1 MTIKFI
7 HCLAGFLL
15 SPVLC
20 LADTGHRP
28 VRTDSVS
35 FHPSWDKSGH
45 IPSAR
50 DSIRPDSSTL
60 LYIGEKAETSRVPG
74 GDGKNSQPSGMSTD
88 FTLSGLPWII
98 AGAALRG
105 QRTNIRSLRQ
115 KFQYNFHSPVD
126 NYLQYSPL
134 LLTTGLK
141 AAGVEGRSSWGRY
154 AVSAAASYAVMALL
168 VNSIKYAAR
177 EQRPDGST
185 RNSFPSG
192 HTATAF
198 AAATILHKEY
208 GLTRS
213 PWYSIGGYMMATATG
228 CMRVLNNRH
237 WVSDT
242 FAGAGIGI
250 LSTELGYTLA
260 DLLFR
265 QQGLRRPDRTAG
277 SVFGSRPS
285 FFSIQT
291 GVGLGGQ
298 RLDILLGNE
307 VLQDDYE
314 EENARGLKL
323 SHALS
328 VSSEGAYFFNRYLG
342 IGGRARVVSRAVK
355 NLDDFTKQ
363 SLYDFSKTF
372 PDLDGFMDDYE
383 LTVQSDHLAEFSL
396 SGGLYFNL
404 PLTSRISLGTKL
416 LFGRSYMRDVDIDA
430 RVRGHR
436 RDLDFS
442 YEVYKGKRRITCEV
456 LGERKDNGDVYDCS
470 WDYLTVMG
478 NKAFTIGTGLSVN
491 FSYKSLTAWRIFL
504 DYDYSHRN
512 YTIVYDPMHFLEA
525 AARNVTF
532 NGSPVSSVERYV
544 KPNVTSLK
552 RGLSQ
557 TVLGAAFSITF

>member
-7 HCLAGFLL
+7 HSLAGCFLP
-15 SPVLC
+15 PVLC
-20 LADTGHRP
+20 LAGAGHSP
-28 VRTDSVS
+28 VPPDSVS
-35 FHPSWDKSGH
+35 FHPAGDKSGH
-45 IPSAR
+45 ILSAG
-50 DSIRPDSSTL
+50 DSMRPDSSTL
-60 LYIGEKAETSRVPG
+60 LYTGTKAAPLRASEGNEKHCPAPSPG
-74 GDGKNSQPSGMSTD
+74 TD
-88 FTLSGLPWII
+88 FTFSGFPWII

-115 KFQYNFHSPVD
+115 KFQYNFHSPAD

-141 AAGVEGRSSWGRY
+141 AAGVEGRSTWGRY

-168 VNSIKYAAR
+168 VNSIKYTAR

-250 LSTELGYTLA
+250 LSAELGYTLA

-265 QQGLRRPDRTAG
+265 QHGLRRPARTAEPV
-277 SVFGSRPS
+277 SSSRPS

-291 GVGLGGQ
+291 GVGLGKQ
-298 RLDILLGNE
+298 QLDILLGNE

-314 EENARGLKL
+314 EENVRGLKL

-328 VSSEGAYFFNRYLG
+328 VSSEGAYFINRHIG
-342 IGGRARVVSRAVK
+342 VGGRLRVVSRAVK
-355 NLDDFTKQ
+355 NLDNFTKQ
-363 SLYDFSKTF
+363 SLYEFSKTF
-372 PDLDGFMDDYE
+372 PDLDGFMDEYA
-383 LTVQSDHLAEFSL
+383 LTVQSNHLAEFSL

-404 PLTSRISLGTKL
+404 PLTSRISLGSKL

-430 RVRGHR
+430 RVRGHQ

-442 YEVYKGKRRITCEV
+442 YEADKGKRRITCEV
-456 LGERKDNGDVYDCS
+456 LGQREDNGDVYDCS

-504 DYDYSHRN
+504 DYDYSYRN
-512 YTIVYDPMHFLEA
+512 YTIVYDPMHFLKA

-532 NGSPVSSVERYV
+532 NGNPVSSVERYV
-544 KPNVTSLK
+544 KPNVASLK
-552 RGLSQ
+552 RGLAQ

>member
-7 HCLAGFLL
+7 HCLAGCFLP
-15 SPVLC
+15 PVLC
-20 LADTGHRP
+20 LAGAGHCP
-28 VRTDSVS
+28 VPPDSVS
-35 FHPSWDKSGH
+35 FHPTGDKSGH
-45 IPSAR
+45 ILSTG
-50 DSIRPDSSTL
+50 DSMRPDSSTL
-60 LYIGEKAETSRVPG
+60 LYTGTKADPFRASEGNEKHCPAPSPG
-74 GDGKNSQPSGMSTD
+74 TD
-88 FTLSGLPWII
+88 FTFSGFPWII

-115 KFQYNFHSPVD
+115 KFQYNFHSPAD

-141 AAGVEGRSSWGRY
+141 AAGVEGRSTWGRY

-168 VNSIKYAAR
+168 VNSIKYTAR

-250 LSTELGYTLA
+250 LSAELGYTLA

-265 QQGLRRPDRTAG
+265 QHGLRRPDRTAEPV
-277 SVFGSRPS
+277 SSSRPS

-291 GVGLGGQ
+291 GVGLGKQ
-298 RLDILLGNE
+298 QLDILLGNE

-314 EENARGLKL
+314 EENVRGLKL

-328 VSSEGAYFFNRYLG
+328 VSSEGAYFINRHIG
-342 IGGRARVVSRAVK
+342 IGGRLRVVSRAVK

-363 SLYDFSKTF
+363 SLYEFSKTF
-372 PDLDGFMDDYE
+372 PDLDGFMDEYA
-383 LTVQSDHLAEFSL
+383 LTVQSNHLAEFSL

-404 PLTSRISLGTKL
+404 PLTSRISLGSKL

-430 RVRGHR
+430 RVRGHQ
-436 RDLDFS
+436 RDMDFS
-442 YEVYKGKRRITCEV
+442 YEADKGKRRITCEV

-504 DYDYSHRN
+504 DYDYSYRN
-512 YTIVYDPMHFLEA
+512 YTIVYDPMHFLKA

-544 KPNVTSLK
+544 KPNVASLK
-552 RGLSQ
+552 RGLAQ

>member
-7 HCLAGFLL
+7 HCLAGCFLP
-15 SPVLC
+15 PVLC
-20 LADTGHRP
+20 LAGAGHCP
-28 VRTDSVS
+28 VPPDSVS
-35 FHPSWDKSGH
+35 FHPAGDKSGH
-45 IPSAR
+45 ILSAG
-50 DSIRPDSSTL
+50 DSMRPDSSTL
-60 LYIGEKAETSRVPG
+60 LYTGTKAAPLRASEGNEKHCPAPSPG
-74 GDGKNSQPSGMSTD
+74 TD
-88 FTLSGLPWII
+88 FTFSGFPWII

-115 KFQYNFHSPVD
+115 KFQYNFHSPAD

-141 AAGVEGRSSWGRY
+141 AAGVEGRSTWGRY

-168 VNSIKYAAR
+168 VNSIKYTAR

-250 LSTELGYTLA
+250 LSAELGYTLA
-260 DLLFR
+260 DLIFR
-265 QQGLRRPDRTAG
+265 QHGLRRPDRTAEPV
-277 SVFGSRPS
+277 SSSRPS

-291 GVGLGGQ
+291 GVGLGKQ
-298 RLDILLGNE
+298 QLDILLGNE

-314 EENARGLKL
+314 EENVRGLKL

-328 VSSEGAYFFNRYLG
+328 VSSEGAYFINRHIG
-342 IGGRARVVSRAVK
+342 VGGRLRVVSRAVK
-355 NLDDFTKQ
+355 NLDNFTKQ
-363 SLYDFSKTF
+363 SLYEFSKTF
-372 PDLDGFMDDYE
+372 PDLDGFMDEYA
-383 LTVQSDHLAEFSL
+383 LTVQSNHLAEFSL

-404 PLTSRISLGTKL
+404 PLTSRISLGSKL

-430 RVRGHR
+430 RVRGHQ

-442 YEVYKGKRRITCEV
+442 YEADKGKRRITCEV
-456 LGERKDNGDVYDCS
+456 LGQREDNGDVYDCS

-504 DYDYSHRN
+504 DYDYSYRN
-512 YTIVYDPMHFLEA
+512 YTIVYDPMHFLKA

-544 KPNVTSLK
+544 KPNVASLK
-552 RGLSQ
+552 RGLAQ

>member
-7 HCLAGFLL
+7 HCLAGCFLP
-15 SPVLC
+15 PVLC
-20 LADTGHRP
+20 LAGAGHCP
-28 VRTDSVS
+28 VPPDSVS
-35 FHPSWDKSGH
+35 FHPTGDKSGH
-45 IPSAR
+45 ILSAG
-50 DSIRPDSSTL
+50 DSMRPDSSTL
-60 LYIGEKAETSRVPG
+60 LYTGTKADPFRASEGNEKHCPAPSPG
-74 GDGKNSQPSGMSTD
+74 TD
-88 FTLSGLPWII
+88 FTFSGFPWII

-115 KFQYNFHSPVD
+115 KFQYNFHSPAD

-141 AAGVEGRSSWGRY
+141 AAGVEGRSTWGRY

-168 VNSIKYAAR
+168 VNSIKYTAR

-250 LSTELGYTLA
+250 LSAELGYTLA

-265 QQGLRRPDRTAG
+265 QHGLRRPDRTAEPV
-277 SVFGSRPS
+277 SSSRPS

-291 GVGLGGQ
+291 GVGLGKQ
-298 RLDILLGNE
+298 QLDILLGNE

-314 EENARGLKL
+314 EENVRGLKL

-342 IGGRARVVSRAVK
+342 IGGRVRVVSRAVK

-430 RVRGHR
+430 RVRGHQ

-532 NGSPVSSVERYV
+532 NGRPVSSVERYV
-544 KPNVTSLK
+544 KPNVTSLRK
-552 RGLSQ
+552 GLSQ

>member
-1 MTIKFI
+1 M
-7 HCLAGFLL
+7 
-15 SPVLC
+15 
-20 LADTGHRP
+20 
-28 VRTDSVS
+28 
-35 FHPSWDKSGH
+35 
-45 IPSAR
+45 
-50 DSIRPDSSTL
+50 RPDSSTL
-60 LYIGEKAETSRVPG
+60 LYTGTKADPFRASEGNEKHCPAPSPG
-74 GDGKNSQPSGMSTD
+74 TD
-88 FTLSGLPWII
+88 FTFSGFPWII

-115 KFQYNFHSPVD
+115 KFQYNFHSPAD

-141 AAGVEGRSSWGRY
+141 AAGVEGRSTWGRY

-168 VNSIKYAAR
+168 VNSIKYTAR

-250 LSTELGYTLA
+250 LSAELGYTLA

-265 QQGLRRPDRTAG
+265 QHGLRRPDRTAEPV
-277 SVFGSRPS
+277 SSSRPS

-291 GVGLGGQ
+291 GVGLGKQ
-298 RLDILLGNE
+298 QLDILLGNE

-314 EENARGLKL
+314 EENVRGLKL
-323 SHALS
+323 SHAFS
-328 VSSEGAYFFNRYLG
+328 VSSEGAYFINRHIG
-342 IGGRARVVSRAVK
+342 IGGRLRVVSRAVK

-363 SLYDFSKTF
+363 SLYEFSKTF
-372 PDLDGFMDDYE
+372 PDLDGFMDEYA
-383 LTVQSDHLAEFSL
+383 LTVQSNHLAEFSL

-404 PLTSRISLGTKL
+404 PLTSRISLGSKL

-430 RVRGHR
+430 RVRGHQ
-436 RDLDFS
+436 RDMDFS
-442 YEVYKGKRRITCEV
+442 YEADKGKRRITCEV

-504 DYDYSHRN
+504 DYDYSYRN
-512 YTIVYDPMHFLEA
+512 YTIVYDPMHFLKA

-544 KPNVTSLK
+544 KPNVASLK
-552 RGLSQ
+552 RGLAQ

>member
-1 MTIKFI
+1 M
-7 HCLAGFLL
+7 
-15 SPVLC
+15 
-20 LADTGHRP
+20 
-28 VRTDSVS
+28 
-35 FHPSWDKSGH
+35 
-45 IPSAR
+45 
-50 DSIRPDSSTL
+50 RPDSSTL
-60 LYIGEKAETSRVPG
+60 LYTGTKADPFRASEGNEKHCPAPSPG
-74 GDGKNSQPSGMSTD
+74 TD
-88 FTLSGLPWII
+88 FTFSGFPWII

-115 KFQYNFHSPVD
+115 KFQYNFHSPAD

-141 AAGVEGRSSWGRY
+141 AAGVEGRSTWGRY

-168 VNSIKYAAR
+168 VNSIKYTAR

-250 LSTELGYTLA
+250 LSAELGYTLA

-265 QQGLRRPDRTAG
+265 QHGLRRPDRTAEPV
-277 SVFGSRPS
+277 SCSRPS

-291 GVGLGGQ
+291 GVGLGKQ
-298 RLDILLGNE
+298 QLDILLGNE

-314 EENARGLKL
+314 EENVRGLKL

-328 VSSEGAYFFNRYLG
+328 VSSEGAYFINRHIG
-342 IGGRARVVSRAVK
+342 IGGRLRVVSRAVK

-363 SLYDFSKTF
+363 SLYEFSKTF
-372 PDLDGFMDDYE
+372 PDLDGFMDEYA
-383 LTVQSDHLAEFSL
+383 LTVQSNHLAEFSL

-404 PLTSRISLGTKL
+404 PLTSRISLGSKL

-504 DYDYSHRN
+504 DYDYSYRT
-512 YTIVYDPMHFLEA
+512 YTIIYDPMHFLKA

-544 KPNVTSLK
+544 KPNVASLK
-552 RGLSQ
+552 RGLAQ

>member
-1 MTIKFI
+1 M
-7 HCLAGFLL
+7 
-15 SPVLC
+15 
-20 LADTGHRP
+20 
-28 VRTDSVS
+28 
-35 FHPSWDKSGH
+35 
-45 IPSAR
+45 
-50 DSIRPDSSTL
+50 RPDSSTL
-60 LYIGEKAETSRVPG
+60 LYTGTKADPFRALEGNEKHCPAPSPG
-74 GDGKNSQPSGMSTD
+74 TD
-88 FTLSGLPWII
+88 FTFSGFPWII

-115 KFQYNFHSPVD
+115 KFQYNFHSPAD

-141 AAGVEGRSSWGRY
+141 AAGVEGRSTWGRY

-168 VNSIKYAAR
+168 VNSIKYTAR

-250 LSTELGYTLA
+250 LSAELGYTLA

-265 QQGLRRPDRTAG
+265 QHGLRRPDRTAEPV
-277 SVFGSRPS
+277 SSSRPS

-291 GVGLGGQ
+291 GVGLGKQ
-298 RLDILLGNE
+298 QLDILLGNE

-314 EENARGLKL
+314 EENVRGLKL

-328 VSSEGAYFFNRYLG
+328 VSSEGAYFINRHIG
-342 IGGRARVVSRAVK
+342 IGGRLRVVSRAVK

-363 SLYDFSKTF
+363 SLYEFSKTF
-372 PDLDGFMDDYE
+372 PDLDGFMDEYA
-383 LTVQSDHLAEFSL
+383 LTVQSNHLAEFSL

-404 PLTSRISLGTKL
+404 PLTSRISLGSKL

-430 RVRGHR
+430 RVRGHQ
-436 RDLDFS
+436 RDMDFS
-442 YEVYKGKRRITCEV
+442 YEADKGKRRITCEV

-504 DYDYSHRN
+504 DYDYSYRN
-512 YTIVYDPMHFLEA
+512 YTIVYDPMHFLKA

-544 KPNVTSLK
+544 KPNVASLK
-552 RGLSQ
+552 RGLAQ

>member
-7 HCLAGFLL
+7 HCLAGCFLP
-15 SPVLC
+15 PVLC
-20 LADTGHRP
+20 LAGAGHCP
-28 VRTDSVS
+28 VPPDSVS
-35 FHPSWDKSGH
+35 FHPTGDKSDH
-45 IPSAR
+45 ILSAG
-50 DSIRPDSSTL
+50 DSMRPDSSTL
-60 LYIGEKAETSRVPG
+60 LYTGTKAAPLRASEGNEKHCPAPSPG
-74 GDGKNSQPSGMSTD
+74 TD
-88 FTLSGLPWII
+88 FTFSGFPWII

-115 KFQYNFHSPVD
+115 KFQYNFHSPAD

-141 AAGVEGRSSWGRY
+141 AAGVEGRSTWGRY

-168 VNSIKYAAR
+168 VNSIKYTAR

-250 LSTELGYTLA
+250 LSAELGYTLA

-265 QQGLRRPDRTAG
+265 QHGLRRPARTAEPV
-277 SVFGSRPS
+277 SSSRPS

-291 GVGLGGQ
+291 GVGLGKQ
-298 RLDILLGNE
+298 QLDILLGNE

-314 EENARGLKL
+314 EENVRGLKL

-328 VSSEGAYFFNRYLG
+328 VSSEGAYFINRHIG
-342 IGGRARVVSRAVK
+342 VGGRLRVVSRAVK

-363 SLYDFSKTF
+363 SLYEFSKTF
-372 PDLDGFMDDYE
+372 PDLDGFMDEYA
-383 LTVQSDHLAEFSL
+383 LTVQSNHLAEFSL

-404 PLTSRISLGTKL
+404 PLTSRISLGSKL

-430 RVRGHR
+430 RVRGHQ

-442 YEVYKGKRRITCEV
+442 YEADKGKRRITCEV
-456 LGERKDNGDVYDCS
+456 LGQREDNGDVYDCS

-504 DYDYSHRN
+504 DYDYSYRN
-512 YTIVYDPMHFLEA
+512 YTIVYDPMHFLKA

-544 KPNVTSLK
+544 KPNVASLK
-552 RGLSQ
+552 RGLAQ

>member
-7 HCLAGFLL
+7 HCLAGCFLP
-15 SPVLC
+15 PVLC
-20 LADTGHRP
+20 LAGAGHCP
-28 VRTDSVS
+28 VPPDSVS
-35 FHPSWDKSGH
+35 FHPTGDKSGH
-45 IPSAR
+45 ILSAG
-50 DSIRPDSSTL
+50 DSMRPDSSTL
-60 LYIGEKAETSRVPG
+60 LYTGTKADSFRASEGNEKHCPAPSPG
-74 GDGKNSQPSGMSTD
+74 TD
-88 FTLSGLPWII
+88 FTFSGFPWII

-115 KFQYNFHSPVD
+115 KFQYNFHSPAD

-141 AAGVEGRSSWGRY
+141 AAGVEGRSTWGRY

-168 VNSIKYAAR
+168 VNSIKYTAR

-250 LSTELGYTLA
+250 LSAELGYTLA

-265 QQGLRRPDRTAG
+265 QHGLRRPDRTAEPV
-277 SVFGSRPS
+277 SSSRPS

-291 GVGLGGQ
+291 GVGLGKQ
-298 RLDILLGNE
+298 QLDILLGNE

-314 EENARGLKL
+314 EENVRGLNL

-328 VSSEGAYFFNRYLG
+328 VSSEGAYFINRHIG
-342 IGGRARVVSRAVK
+342 IGGRLRVVSRAVK

-363 SLYDFSKTF
+363 SLYEFSKTF
-372 PDLDGFMDDYE
+372 PDLDGFMDEYA
-383 LTVQSDHLAEFSL
+383 LTVQSNHLAEFSL

-404 PLTSRISLGTKL
+404 PLTSRISLGSKL

-430 RVRGHR
+430 RVRGHQ
-436 RDLDFS
+436 RDMDFS
-442 YEVYKGKRRITCEV
+442 YEADKGKRRITCEV

-504 DYDYSHRN
+504 DYDYSYRN
-512 YTIVYDPMHFLEA
+512 YTIVYDPMHFLKA

-544 KPNVTSLK
+544 KPNVASLK
-552 RGLSQ
+552 RGLAQ

>member
-1 MTIKFI
+1 MSRSILPFDPLTVPVQGTALIEAS
-7 HCLAGFLL
+7 AG
-15 SPVLC
+15 
-20 LADTGHRP
+20 TGK
-28 VRTDSVS
+28 TY
-35 FHPSWDKSGH
+35 G
-45 IPSAR
+45 I
-50 DSIRPDSSTL
+50 
-60 LYIGEKAETSRVPG
+60 
-74 GDGKNSQPSGMSTD
+74 
-88 FTLSGLPWII
+88 
-98 AGAALRG
+98 AALFARL
-105 QRTNIRSLRQ
+105 ILLE
-115 KFQYNFHSPVD
+115 KLPVD
-126 NYLQYSPL
+126 KVLVVTFTKAATAELKTRLRGRLDGAFRRIRGDKMDEEADDFMRGL
-134 LLTTGLK
+134 LEQAARQETPERLELRLK
-141 AAGVEGRSSWGRY
+141 AALSQFDNAAIYTIHGFCQRLLGDYAFLCQVPFETSSADDNDKRDLNTYAQDFWRQNVSHDAQNARLAFHADLTPDQVLQQFSRYLGR
-154 AVSAAASYAVMALL
+154 
-168 VNSIKYAAR
+168 
-177 EQRPDGST
+177 P
-185 RNSFPSG
+185 
-192 HTATAF
+192 
-198 AAATILHKEY
+198 
-208 GLTRS
+208 
-213 PWYSIGGYMMATATG
+213 
-228 CMRVLNNRH
+228 
-237 WVSDT
+237 
-242 FAGAGIGI
+242 
-250 LSTELGYTLA
+250 

-265 QQGLRRPDRTAG
+265 RQGLRRPDRTAG

-328 VSSEGAYFFNRYLG
+328 VSSEGAYFFNRYLA
-342 IGGRARVVSRAVK
+342 IGGRVRVVSRAVK

-430 RVRGHR
+430 RVRGHQ

-532 NGSPVSSVERYV
+532 NGRPVSSVERYV
-544 KPNVTSLK
+544 KPNVTSLR

>member
-7 HCLAGFLL
+7 HCLAGCFLP
-15 SPVLC
+15 PVLC
-20 LADTGHRP
+20 LAGAGHCP
-28 VRTDSVS
+28 VPPDSVS
-35 FHPSWDKSGH
+35 FHPTGDKSGH
-45 IPSAR
+45 ILSAG
-50 DSIRPDSSTL
+50 DSMRPDSSTL
-60 LYIGEKAETSRVPG
+60 LYTGTTADPFRASEGNEKHCPAPSPG
-74 GDGKNSQPSGMSTD
+74 TD
-88 FTLSGLPWII
+88 FTFSGFPWII

-115 KFQYNFHSPVD
+115 KFQYNFHSPAD

-141 AAGVEGRSSWGRY
+141 AAGVEGRSTWGRY

-168 VNSIKYAAR
+168 VNSIKYTAR

-250 LSTELGYTLA
+250 LSAELGYTLA

-265 QQGLRRPDRTAG
+265 QHGLRRPDRTAEPV
-277 SVFGSRPS
+277 SSSRPS

-291 GVGLGGQ
+291 GVGLGKQ
-298 RLDILLGNE
+298 QLDILLGNE

-314 EENARGLKL
+314 EENVRGLKL

-328 VSSEGAYFFNRYLG
+328 VSSEGAYFINRHIG
-342 IGGRARVVSRAVK
+342 IGGRLRVVSRAVK

-363 SLYDFSKTF
+363 SLYEFSKTF
-372 PDLDGFMDDYE
+372 PDLDGFMDEYA
-383 LTVQSDHLAEFSL
+383 LTVQSNHLAEFSL

-404 PLTSRISLGTKL
+404 PLTSRISLGSKL

-430 RVRGHR
+430 RVRGHQ
-436 RDLDFS
+436 RDMDFS
-442 YEVYKGKRRITCEV
+442 YEADKGKRRITCEV

-504 DYDYSHRN
+504 DYDYSYRN
-512 YTIVYDPMHFLEA
+512 YTIIYDPMHFLKA

-544 KPNVTSLK
+544 KPNVASLK
-552 RGLSQ
+552 RGLAQ

>member
-1 MTIKFI
+1 M
-7 HCLAGFLL
+7 
-15 SPVLC
+15 
-20 LADTGHRP
+20 
-28 VRTDSVS
+28 
-35 FHPSWDKSGH
+35 
-45 IPSAR
+45 
-50 DSIRPDSSTL
+50 RPDSSTL
-60 LYIGEKAETSRVPG
+60 LYTGTKAAPLRASEGNEKHCAVPSPG
-74 GDGKNSQPSGMSTD
+74 TD
-88 FTLSGLPWII
+88 FTFSGFPWII

-105 QRTNIRSLRQ
+105 QRTNIRNLRQ
-115 KFQYNFHSPVD
+115 KFQYNFHSPAD

-141 AAGVEGRSSWGRY
+141 AAGVEGRSTWGRY

-168 VNSIKYAAR
+168 VNSIKYTAR

-250 LSTELGYTLA
+250 LSAELGYTLA

-265 QQGLRRPDRTAG
+265 QHGLRRPDRTAEPV
-277 SVFGSRPS
+277 SSSRPS

-291 GVGLGGQ
+291 GVGLGKQ
-298 RLDILLGNE
+298 QLDILLGNE

-314 EENARGLKL
+314 EENVRGLKL

-328 VSSEGAYFFNRYLG
+328 VSSEGAYFINRHIG
-342 IGGRARVVSRAVK
+342 VGGRLRVVSRAVK
-355 NLDDFTKQ
+355 NLDNFTKQ
-363 SLYDFSKTF
+363 SLYEFSKTF
-372 PDLDGFMDDYE
+372 PDLDGFMDEYA
-383 LTVQSDHLAEFSL
+383 LTVQSNHLAEFSL

-404 PLTSRISLGTKL
+404 PLTSRISLGSKL

-430 RVRGHR
+430 RVRGHQ
-436 RDLDFS
+436 RDMDFS
-442 YEVYKGKRRITCEV
+442 YEADKGKRRITCEV
-456 LGERKDNGDVYDCS
+456 LGQREDNGDVYDCS

-504 DYDYSHRN
+504 DYDYSYRN
-512 YTIVYDPMHFLEA
+512 YTIVYDPMHFLKA

-544 KPNVTSLK
+544 QPNVASLK
-552 RGLSQ
+552 RGLAQ

>member
-7 HCLAGFLL
+7 HCLAGCFLP
-15 SPVLC
+15 PVLC
-20 LADTGHRP
+20 LAVAGHCP
-28 VRTDSVS
+28 VPPDSVS
-35 FHPSWDKSGH
+35 FHPTGDKSGH
-45 IPSAR
+45 ILSAG
-50 DSIRPDSSTL
+50 DSMRPDSSTL
-60 LYIGEKAETSRVPG
+60 LYTGTKADPFRASEGNEKHCPAPSPG
-74 GDGKNSQPSGMSTD
+74 TD
-88 FTLSGLPWII
+88 FTFSGFPWII

-115 KFQYNFHSPVD
+115 KFQYNFHSPAD

-141 AAGVEGRSSWGRY
+141 AAGVEGRSTWGRY

-168 VNSIKYAAR
+168 VNSIKYTAR

-250 LSTELGYTLA
+250 LSAELGYTLA

-265 QQGLRRPDRTAG
+265 QHGLRRPDRTAEPV
-277 SVFGSRPS
+277 SSSRPS

-291 GVGLGGQ
+291 GVGLGKQ
-298 RLDILLGNE
+298 QLDILLGNE

-314 EENARGLKL
+314 EENVRGLKL

-328 VSSEGAYFFNRYLG
+328 VSSEGAYFINRHIG
-342 IGGRARVVSRAVK
+342 IGGRLRVVSRAVK

-363 SLYDFSKTF
+363 SLYEFSKTF
-372 PDLDGFMDDYE
+372 PDLDGFMDEYA
-383 LTVQSDHLAEFSL
+383 LTVQSNHLAEFSL

-404 PLTSRISLGTKL
+404 PLTSRISLGSKL

-430 RVRGHR
+430 RVRGHQ
-436 RDLDFS
+436 RDMDFS
-442 YEVYKGKRRITCEV
+442 YEADKGKRRITCEV

-504 DYDYSHRN
+504 DYDYSYRN
-512 YTIVYDPMHFLEA
+512 YTIVYDPMHFLKA

-544 KPNVTSLK
+544 KPNVASLK
-552 RGLSQ
+552 RGLAQ

>member
-7 HCLAGFLL
+7 HCLAGCFLP
-15 SPVLC
+15 PVLC
-20 LADTGHRP
+20 LAGAGHCP
-28 VRTDSVS
+28 VPPDSVS
-35 FHPSWDKSGH
+35 FHPTGDKSGH
-45 IPSAR
+45 ILSAG
-50 DSIRPDSSTL
+50 DSMRPDSSTL
-60 LYIGEKAETSRVPG
+60 LYAGTKAAPLRASEGNEKHCPAPSPG
-74 GDGKNSQPSGMSTD
+74 TD
-88 FTLSGLPWII
+88 FTFSGFPWII

-115 KFQYNFHSPVD
+115 KFQYNFHSPAD

-141 AAGVEGRSSWGRY
+141 AAGVEGRSTWGRY

-168 VNSIKYAAR
+168 VNSIKYTAR

-208 GLTRS
+208 GLTQS

-250 LSTELGYTLA
+250 LSAELGYTLA

-265 QQGLRRPDRTAG
+265 QHGLRRPDRTAEPV
-277 SVFGSRPS
+277 SSSRPS

-291 GVGLGGQ
+291 GVGLGKQ
-298 RLDILLGNE
+298 QLDILLGNE

-314 EENARGLKL
+314 EENVRGLKL

-328 VSSEGAYFFNRYLG
+328 VSSEGAYFINRHIG
-342 IGGRARVVSRAVK
+342 VGGRLRVVSRAVK

-363 SLYDFSKTF
+363 SLYEFSKTF
-372 PDLDGFMDDYE
+372 PDLDGFMDEYA
-383 LTVQSDHLAEFSL
+383 LTVQSNHLAEFSL

-404 PLTSRISLGTKL
+404 PLTSRISLGSKL

-430 RVRGHR
+430 RVRGHQ
-436 RDLDFS
+436 RDMDFS
-442 YEVYKGKRRITCEV
+442 YEADKGKRRITCEV
-456 LGERKDNGDVYDCS
+456 LGQREDNGDVYDCS

-504 DYDYSHRN
+504 DYDYSYRN
-512 YTIVYDPMHFLEA
+512 YTIVYDPMHFLKA
-525 AARNVTF
+525 AARNMTF

-544 KPNVTSLK
+544 KPNVASLK
-552 RGLSQ
+552 RGLAQ

>member
-1 MTIKFI
+1 
-7 HCLAGFLL
+7 
-15 SPVLC
+15 
-20 LADTGHRP
+20 
-28 VRTDSVS
+28 
-35 FHPSWDKSGH
+35 
-45 IPSAR
+45 
-50 DSIRPDSSTL
+50 
-60 LYIGEKAETSRVPG
+60 
-74 GDGKNSQPSGMSTD
+74 MSTD

-265 QQGLRRPDRTAG
+265 QQGLRCP
-277 SVFGSRPS
+277 
-285 FFSIQT
+285 T
-291 GVGLGGQ
+291 GQ
-298 RLDILLGNE
+298 
-307 VLQDDYE
+307 Q
-314 EENARGLKL
+314 
-323 SHALS
+323 ALS
-328 VSSEGAYFFNRYLG
+328 SAAGLRSSAYRPEWGWVDSGWTFCWGMRCC
-342 IGGRARVVSRAVK
+342 
-355 NLDDFTKQ
+355 
-363 SLYDFSKTF
+363 KTT
-372 PDLDGFMDDYE
+372 M
-383 LTVQSDHLAEFSL
+383 
-396 SGGLYFNL
+396 
-404 PLTSRISLGTKL
+404 KKK
-416 LFGRSYMRDVDIDA
+416 M
-430 RVRGHR
+430 
-436 RDLDFS
+436 
-442 YEVYKGKRRITCEV
+442 
-456 LGERKDNGDVYDCS
+456 
-470 WDYLTVMG
+470 
-478 NKAFTIGTGLSVN
+478 
-491 FSYKSLTAWRIFL
+491 
-504 DYDYSHRN
+504 
-512 YTIVYDPMHFLEA
+512 
-525 AARNVTF
+525 
-532 NGSPVSSVERYV
+532 YV
-544 KPNVTSLK
+544 
-552 RGLSQ
+552 G
-557 TVLGAAFSITF
+557 

>member
-7 HCLAGFLL
+7 HCLAGCFLP
-15 SPVLC
+15 PVLC
-20 LADTGHRP
+20 LAGAGHCP
-28 VRTDSVS
+28 VPPDSVS
-35 FHPSWDKSGH
+35 FHPTGDKSDH
-45 IPSAR
+45 ILSAG
-50 DSIRPDSSTL
+50 DSMRPDSSTL
-60 LYIGEKAETSRVPG
+60 LYTGTKAAPLRASEGNEKHCPAPSPG
-74 GDGKNSQPSGMSTD
+74 TD
-88 FTLSGLPWII
+88 FTFSGFPWII

-115 KFQYNFHSPVD
+115 KFQYNFHSPAD

-141 AAGVEGRSSWGRY
+141 AAGVEGRSTWGRY

-168 VNSIKYAAR
+168 VNSIKYTAR

-250 LSTELGYTLA
+250 LSAELGYTLA

-265 QQGLRRPDRTAG
+265 QHGLRRPDRTAEPV
-277 SVFGSRPS
+277 SSSRPS

-291 GVGLGGQ
+291 GVGLGKQ
-298 RLDILLGNE
+298 QLDILLGNE

-314 EENARGLKL
+314 EENVRGLKL

-328 VSSEGAYFFNRYLG
+328 VSSEGAYFINRHIG
-342 IGGRARVVSRAVK
+342 VGGRLRVVSRAVK

-363 SLYDFSKTF
+363 SLYEFSKTF
-372 PDLDGFMDDYE
+372 PDLDGFMDEYA
-383 LTVQSDHLAEFSL
+383 LTVQSNHLAEFSL

-404 PLTSRISLGTKL
+404 PLTSRISLGSKL

-430 RVRGHR
+430 RVRGR
-436 RDLDFS
+436 QRDLDFS
-442 YEVYKGKRRITCEV
+442 YEADKGKRRITCEV
-456 LGERKDNGDVYDCS
+456 LGQREDNGDVYDCS

-504 DYDYSHRN
+504 DYDYSYRN
-512 YTIVYDPMHFLEA
+512 YTIVYDPMHFLKA

-544 KPNVTSLK
+544 KPNVASLK
-552 RGLSQ
+552 RGLAQ

>member
-1 MTIKFI
+1 M
-7 HCLAGFLL
+7 
-15 SPVLC
+15 
-20 LADTGHRP
+20 
-28 VRTDSVS
+28 
-35 FHPSWDKSGH
+35 
-45 IPSAR
+45 
-50 DSIRPDSSTL
+50 RPDSSTL
-60 LYIGEKAETSRVPG
+60 LYTGTKTDPFRASEGNEKHCLAPSPG
-74 GDGKNSQPSGMSTD
+74 TD
-88 FTLSGLPWII
+88 FTFSGFPWII

-115 KFQYNFHSPVD
+115 KFQYNFHSPAD

-141 AAGVEGRSSWGRY
+141 AAGVEGRSTWGRY

-168 VNSIKYAAR
+168 VNSIKYTAR

-250 LSTELGYTLA
+250 LSAELGYTLA

-265 QQGLRRPDRTAG
+265 QHGLRRPDRTAEPV
-277 SVFGSRPS
+277 SSSRPS

-291 GVGLGGQ
+291 GVGLGKQ
-298 RLDILLGNE
+298 QLDILLGNE

-314 EENARGLKL
+314 EENVRGLKL

-328 VSSEGAYFFNRYLG
+328 VSSEGAYFINRHIG
-342 IGGRARVVSRAVK
+342 IGGRLRVVSRAVK

-363 SLYDFSKTF
+363 SLYEFSKTF
-372 PDLDGFMDDYE
+372 PDLDGFMDEYT
-383 LTVQSDHLAEFSL
+383 LTVQSNHLAEFSL

-404 PLTSRISLGTKL
+404 PLTSRISLGSKL

-430 RVRGHR
+430 RVRGHQ
-436 RDLDFS
+436 RDMDFS
-442 YEVYKGKRRITCEV
+442 YEADKGKRRITCEV

-504 DYDYSHRN
+504 DYDYSYRN
-512 YTIVYDPMHFLEA
+512 YTIVYDPMHFLKA

-544 KPNVTSLK
+544 KPNVASLK
-552 RGLSQ
+552 RGLAQ

>member
-7 HCLAGFLL
+7 HCLAGCFLP
-15 SPVLC
+15 PVLC
-20 LADTGHRP
+20 LAGTGHCP
-28 VRTDSVS
+28 VPSDSVS
-35 FHPSWDKSGH
+35 FHPTGDKSGH
-45 IPSAR
+45 ILSAG
-50 DSIRPDSSTL
+50 DSMRPDSSTL
-60 LYIGEKAETSRVPG
+60 LYAGTKAAPLRASEGNEKHCPAPSPG
-74 GDGKNSQPSGMSTD
+74 TD
-88 FTLSGLPWII
+88 FTFSGFPWII

-115 KFQYNFHSPVD
+115 KFQYNFHSPAD

-141 AAGVEGRSSWGRY
+141 AAGVEGRSTWGRY

-168 VNSIKYAAR
+168 VNSIKYTAR

-250 LSTELGYTLA
+250 LSAELGYTLA

-265 QQGLRRPDRTAG
+265 QHGLRRPDRTAEPV
-277 SVFGSRPS
+277 SSSRPS

-291 GVGLGGQ
+291 GVGLGKQ
-298 RLDILLGNE
+298 QLDILLGNE

-314 EENARGLKL
+314 EENVRGLKL

-328 VSSEGAYFFNRYLG
+328 VSSEGAYFINRHIG
-342 IGGRARVVSRAVK
+342 VGGRLRVVSRAVK
-355 NLDDFTKQ
+355 NLDNFTKQ
-363 SLYDFSKTF
+363 SLYEFSKTF
-372 PDLDGFMDDYE
+372 PDLDGFMDEYA
-383 LTVQSDHLAEFSL
+383 LTVQSNHLAEFSL

-404 PLTSRISLGTKL
+404 PLTSRISLGSKL

-430 RVRGHR
+430 RVRGHQ

-442 YEVYKGKRRITCEV
+442 YEADKGKRRITCEV
-456 LGERKDNGDVYDCS
+456 LGQREDNGDVYDCS

-504 DYDYSHRN
+504 DYDYSYRN
-512 YTIVYDPMHFLEA
+512 YTIVYDPMHFLKA

-544 KPNVTSLK
+544 KPNVASLK
-552 RGLSQ
+552 RGLAQ

>member
-7 HCLAGFLL
+7 HCLAGCFLP
-15 SPVLC
+15 PVLC
-20 LADTGHRP
+20 LAGAGHCP
-28 VRTDSVS
+28 VPPDSVS
-35 FHPSWDKSGH
+35 FHPTGDKSGH
-45 IPSAR
+45 ILSAG
-50 DSIRPDSSTL
+50 DSMRPDSSTL
-60 LYIGEKAETSRVPG
+60 LYTGTKADPFRASEGNEKHCPAPSPG
-74 GDGKNSQPSGMSTD
+74 TD
-88 FTLSGLPWII
+88 FTFSGFPWII

-115 KFQYNFHSPVD
+115 KFQYNFHSPAD

-141 AAGVEGRSSWGRY
+141 AAGVEGRSTWGRY

-168 VNSIKYAAR
+168 VNSIKYTAR

-250 LSTELGYTLA
+250 LSAELGYTLA

-265 QQGLRRPDRTAG
+265 QHGLRRPDRTAEPV
-277 SVFGSRPS
+277 SSSRPS

-291 GVGLGGQ
+291 GVGLGKQ
-298 RLDILLGNE
+298 QLDILLGNE

-314 EENARGLKL
+314 EENVRGLKL

-328 VSSEGAYFFNRYLG
+328 VSSEGAYFINRHIG
-342 IGGRARVVSRAVK
+342 VGGRLRVVSRAVK

-363 SLYDFSKTF
+363 SLYEFSKTF
-372 PDLDGFMDDYE
+372 PDLDGFMDEYA
-383 LTVQSDHLAEFSL
+383 LTVQSNHLAEFSL

-404 PLTSRISLGTKL
+404 PLTSRISLGSKL

-430 RVRGHR
+430 RVRGHQ
-436 RDLDFS
+436 RDMDFS
-442 YEVYKGKRRITCEV
+442 YEADKGKRRITCEV
-456 LGERKDNGDVYDCS
+456 LGQREDNGDVYDCS

-504 DYDYSHRN
+504 DYDYSYRN
-512 YTIVYDPMHFLEA
+512 YTIVYDPMHFLKA

-544 KPNVTSLK
+544 KPNVASLK
-552 RGLSQ
+552 RGLAQ

>member
-7 HCLAGFLL
+7 HCLAGCFLP
-15 SPVLC
+15 PVLC
-20 LADTGHRP
+20 LAGAGHCP
-28 VRTDSVS
+28 VPPDSVS
-35 FHPSWDKSGH
+35 FHPTGDKSGH
-45 IPSAR
+45 ILSAG
-50 DSIRPDSSTL
+50 DSMRPDSSTL
-60 LYIGEKAETSRVPG
+60 LYTGTKADPFRASEGNEKHCPAPSPG
-74 GDGKNSQPSGMSTD
+74 TD
-88 FTLSGLPWII
+88 FTFSGFPWII

-115 KFQYNFHSPVD
+115 KFQYNFHSPAD

-141 AAGVEGRSSWGRY
+141 AAGVEGRSTWGRY

-168 VNSIKYAAR
+168 VNSIKYTAR

-265 QQGLRRPDRTAG
+265 QHGLRRPDRTAEPV
-277 SVFGSRPS
+277 SSSRPS

-291 GVGLGGQ
+291 GVGLGKQ
-298 RLDILLGNE
+298 QLDILLGNE

-314 EENARGLKL
+314 EENVRGLKL

-328 VSSEGAYFFNRYLG
+328 VSSEGAYFINRHIG
-342 IGGRARVVSRAVK
+342 IGGRLRVVSRAVK

-363 SLYDFSKTF
+363 SLYEFSKTF
-372 PDLDGFMDDYE
+372 PDLDGFMDEYA
-383 LTVQSDHLAEFSL
+383 LTVQSNHLAEFSL

-404 PLTSRISLGTKL
+404 PLTSRISLGSKL

-430 RVRGHR
+430 RVRGHQ
-436 RDLDFS
+436 RDMDFS
-442 YEVYKGKRRITCEV
+442 YEADKGKRRITCEV

-504 DYDYSHRN
+504 DYDYSYRN
-512 YTIVYDPMHFLEA
+512 YTIVYDPMHFLKA

-544 KPNVTSLK
+544 KPNVASLK
-552 RGLSQ
+552 RGLAQ

>member
-1 MTIKFI
+1 M
-7 HCLAGFLL
+7 
-15 SPVLC
+15 
-20 LADTGHRP
+20 
-28 VRTDSVS
+28 
-35 FHPSWDKSGH
+35 
-45 IPSAR
+45 
-50 DSIRPDSSTL
+50 RPDSSTL
-60 LYIGEKAETSRVPG
+60 LYTGTKADPFRASEGNEKHCPAPSPG
-74 GDGKNSQPSGMSTD
+74 TD
-88 FTLSGLPWII
+88 FTFSGFPWII

-115 KFQYNFHSPVD
+115 KFQYNFHSPAD

-141 AAGVEGRSSWGRY
+141 AAGVEGRSTWGRY

-168 VNSIKYAAR
+168 VNSIKYTAR

-265 QQGLRRPDRTAG
+265 QHGLRRPDRTAEPV
-277 SVFGSRPS
+277 SSSRPS

-291 GVGLGGQ
+291 GVGLGKQ
-298 RLDILLGNE
+298 QLDILLGNE

-314 EENARGLKL
+314 EENVRGLKL

-328 VSSEGAYFFNRYLG
+328 VSSEGAYFINRHIG
-342 IGGRARVVSRAVK
+342 IGGRLRVVSRAVK

-363 SLYDFSKTF
+363 SLYEFSKTF
-372 PDLDGFMDDYE
+372 PDLDGFMDEYA
-383 LTVQSDHLAEFSL
+383 LTVQSNHLAEFSL

-404 PLTSRISLGTKL
+404 PLTSRISLGSKL

-430 RVRGHR
+430 RVRGHQ
-436 RDLDFS
+436 RDMDFS
-442 YEVYKGKRRITCEV
+442 YEADKGKRRITCEV

-504 DYDYSHRN
+504 DYDYSYRN
-512 YTIVYDPMHFLEA
+512 YTIVYDPMHFLKA

-544 KPNVTSLK
+544 KPNVASLK
-552 RGLSQ
+552 RGLAQ

>member
-7 HCLAGFLL
+7 HCLAGCFLP
-15 SPVLC
+15 PVLC
-20 LADTGHRP
+20 LAGAGHCP
-28 VRTDSVS
+28 VLPDSVS
-35 FHPSWDKSGH
+35 FHPTGDKSGH
-45 IPSAR
+45 ILSAG
-50 DSIRPDSSTL
+50 DSMRPDSSTL
-60 LYIGEKAETSRVPG
+60 LYTGTKADPFRASEGNEKHCPAPSPG
-74 GDGKNSQPSGMSTD
+74 TD
-88 FTLSGLPWII
+88 FTFSGFPWII

-115 KFQYNFHSPVD
+115 KFQYNFHSPAD

-141 AAGVEGRSSWGRY
+141 AAGVEGRSTWGRY

-168 VNSIKYAAR
+168 VNSIKYTAR

-250 LSTELGYTLA
+250 LSAELGYTLA

-265 QQGLRRPDRTAG
+265 QHGLRRPDRTAEPV
-277 SVFGSRPS
+277 SCSRPS

-291 GVGLGGQ
+291 GVGLGKQ
-298 RLDILLGNE
+298 QLDILLGNE

-314 EENARGLKL
+314 EENVRGLKL

-328 VSSEGAYFFNRYLG
+328 VSSEGAYFINRHIG
-342 IGGRARVVSRAVK
+342 IGGRLRVVSRAVK

-363 SLYDFSKTF
+363 SLYEFSKTF
-372 PDLDGFMDDYE
+372 PDLDGFMDEYA
-383 LTVQSDHLAEFSL
+383 LTVQSNHLAEFSL

-404 PLTSRISLGTKL
+404 PLTSRISLGSKL

-430 RVRGHR
+430 RVRGHQ
-436 RDLDFS
+436 RDMDFS
-442 YEVYKGKRRITCEV
+442 YEADKGKRRITCEV

-504 DYDYSHRN
+504 DYDYSYRN
-512 YTIVYDPMHFLEA
+512 YTIIYDPMHFLKA

-544 KPNVTSLK
+544 KPNVASLK
-552 RGLSQ
+552 RGLAQ

>member
-60 LYIGEKAETSRVPG
+60 LYIGEKAETSRVPEG
-74 GDGKNSQPSGMSTD
+74 GGKNSQPSGMSTD

-213 PWYSIGGYMMATATG
+213 PWYSIGGYMMATAI
-228 CMRVLNNRH
+228 C
-237 WVSDT
+237 VS
-242 FAGAGIGI
+242 
-250 LSTELGYTLA
+250 
-260 DLLFR
+260 
-265 QQGLRRPDRTAG
+265 
-277 SVFGSRPS
+277 
-285 FFSIQT
+285 
-291 GVGLGGQ
+291 
-298 RLDILLGNE
+298 
-307 VLQDDYE
+307 
-314 EENARGLKL
+314 
-323 SHALS
+323 
-328 VSSEGAYFFNRYLG
+328 
-342 IGGRARVVSRAVK
+342 
-355 NLDDFTKQ
+355 
-363 SLYDFSKTF
+363 
-372 PDLDGFMDDYE
+372 
-383 LTVQSDHLAEFSL
+383 
-396 SGGLYFNL
+396 
-404 PLTSRISLGTKL
+404 
-416 LFGRSYMRDVDIDA
+416 
-430 RVRGHR
+430 
-436 RDLDFS
+436 
-442 YEVYKGKRRITCEV
+442 
-456 LGERKDNGDVYDCS
+456 
-470 WDYLTVMG
+470 
-478 NKAFTIGTGLSVN
+478 
-491 FSYKSLTAWRIFL
+491 
-504 DYDYSHRN
+504 
-512 YTIVYDPMHFLEA
+512 
-525 AARNVTF
+525 
-532 NGSPVSSVERYV
+532 
-544 KPNVTSLK
+544 
-552 RGLSQ
+552 
-557 TVLGAAFSITF
+557 